1 MNGRRRWGVGL
12 LGGVMLLSLGP
23 ILVVDPVQGDG
34 GRIAW
39 SGERDGRRAAVI
51 VSPVAPRVGVLRIDW
66 VGAANENGTVEAV
79 HELDIRQDGGF
90 VKVGDEWHASLE
102 LFVEG
107 RWALAIDPDGAGPLT
122 GVTVPVEIG
131 PPIPAWRTQWPWLLA
146 WIPMLGVG
154 LYAAFRRRLP
164 RLAVTSETLSG

>member
-1 MNGRRRWGVGL
+1 MNGRRRRRGRS
-12 LGGVMLLSLGP
+12 LGGVLLLGLW
-23 ILVVDPVQGDG
+23 ILSIVDPVQGDG

-66 VGAANENGTVEAV
+66 VGAANEAGTVEAV
-79 HELDIRQDGGF
+79 HELDIRQDAGF

-107 RWALAIDPDGAGPLT
+107 RWTLAIDPDGAGPLT

-154 LYAAFRRRLP
+154 LYASFRRRLP
-164 RLAVTSETLSG
+164 RPTVTSETLSG